1 MRLIIVILLL
11 FQSCESTAQAKYLII
26 EVKNHNIELFMNTTC
41 LVYPSFND
49 SSLSLQDV
57 TFNCY
62 QTADSSF
69 LYSALIFASDSII
82 TLSNEEFQKLYY
94 SNGYDKPDTTICE
107 VGCMSFRFYDK
118 NCQLISEYMLYNKLD
133 TIKFLKQLI
142 INCEK
147 KMKSNEFKELF
158 LYYIE
163 INEDY

>member
-1 MRLIIVILLL
+1 MMRLIIVILLL
-11 FQSCESTAQAKYLII
+11 FQSCESTAQAKYLVI
-26 EVKNHNIELFMNTTC
+26 EVKYHNIELFMNISQ
-41 LVYPSFND
+41 LVASNWND
-49 SSLSLQDV
+49 SLHMANIECYDFDT
-57 TFNCY
+57 TFY
-62 QTADSSF
+62 HTWESYTPDSV
-69 LYSALIFASDSII
+69 L
-82 TLSNEEFQKLYY
+82 TLCFKEFQKLYY